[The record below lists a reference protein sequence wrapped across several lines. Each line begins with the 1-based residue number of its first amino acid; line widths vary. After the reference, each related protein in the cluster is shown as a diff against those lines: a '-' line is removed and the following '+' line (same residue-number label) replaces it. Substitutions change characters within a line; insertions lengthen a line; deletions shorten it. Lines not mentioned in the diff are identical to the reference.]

1 MALKR
6 KPSIHGVCIDPKKKV
21 VSGAPSIKA
30 TKVDLIQE
38 VKSLKSLNDTLKEEM
53 KRNTEINKIFKTQL
67 LCYQLMFV
75 QRI

>member
-38 VKSLKSLNDTLKEEM
+38 VKSLKALM
-53 KRNTEINKIFKTQL
+53 IGRNKKK
-67 LCYQLMFV
+67 C
-75 QRI
+75 